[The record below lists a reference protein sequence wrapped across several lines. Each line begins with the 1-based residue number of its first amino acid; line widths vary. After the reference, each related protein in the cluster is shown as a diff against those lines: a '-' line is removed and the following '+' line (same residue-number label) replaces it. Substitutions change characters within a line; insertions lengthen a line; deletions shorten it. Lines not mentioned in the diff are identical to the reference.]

1 VVQLL
6 LYNEAWR
13 QVWSGW
19 ALKAAAK
26 RLEKRLVMER
36 VPHHLVAR
44 LTHLLFG
51 IPLLRTRYALRSVTL
66 LYYDLLFMI
75 EARTVPGALE
85 RLNGRQRV
93 F

>member
-19 ALKAAAK
+19 ALKTAAK
-26 RLEKRLVMER
+26 RLEKRLVLER

-44 LTHLLFG
+44 LTHL
-51 IPLLRTRYALRSVTL
+51 
-66 LYYDLLFMI
+66 
-75 EARTVPGALE
+75 
-85 RLNGRQRV
+85 
-93 F
+93 